1 MLHTEVRV
9 KGVIEKKWADWFE
22 GLTIITLSADET
34 VLVGE
39 LPDQAALYGLLARL
53 RDLRFDLRFPHFQC
67 LLRLPVAVQLRFQRI
82 IANQFFNRHCP
93 SNSCSRISHF
103 A

>member
-22 GLTIITLSADET
+22 GLTIITLSDDET

-39 LPDQAALYGLLARL
+39 LSDQAALYGLLARL
-53 RDLRFDLRFPHFQC
+53 RDLRFDLRS
-67 LLRLPVAVQLRFQRI
+67 VQI
-82 IANQFFNRHCP
+82 YESGGSIP
-93 SNSCSRISHF
+93 
-103 A
+103 

>member
-22 GLTIITLSADET
+22 GLAIITLSADET

-39 LPDQAALYGLLARL
+39 LSDQAALYGLLARL
-53 RDLRFDLRFPHFQC
+53 RDLRFDLRS
-67 LLRLPVAVQLRFQRI
+67 VQLTETES
-82 IANQFFNRHCP
+82 P
-93 SNSCSRISHF
+93 PG
-103 A
+103 

>member
-22 GLTIITLSADET
+22 GLEIIALSADET

-39 LPDQAALYGLLARL
+39 LSDQAALYGLLARL
-53 RDLRFDLRFPHFQC
+53 RDLRFDLRS
-67 LLRLPVAVQLRFQRI
+67 VQV
-82 IANQFFNRHCP
+82 CETEGP
-93 SNSCSRISHF
+93 PG
-103 A
+103 

>member
-22 GLTIITLSADET
+22 GLTISTPSADET

-39 LPDQAALYGLLARL
+39 LSDQAALYGLLARL
-53 RDLRFDLRFPHFQC
+53 RDLRFDLRS
-67 LLRLPVAVQLRFQRI
+67 VQIYETESPRE
-82 IANQFFNRHCP
+82 
-93 SNSCSRISHF
+93 
-103 A
+103 

>member
-22 GLTIITLSADET
+22 GLTIVTLAADET

-39 LPDQAALYGLLARL
+39 LPDQAALYGLLTRL
-53 RDLRFDLRFPHFQC
+53 RDLRFDLRS
-67 LLRLPVAVQLRFQRI
+67 VQI
-82 IANQFFNRHCP
+82 DETEGPRHGNHTTRGGRALCKP
-93 SNSCSRISHF
+93 
-103 A
+103 

>member
-53 RDLRFDLRFPHFQC
+53 RDLRFDLRSVQVCETEGPWDESAWPSERPHT
-67 LLRLPVAVQLRFQRI
+67 
-82 IANQFFNRHCP
+82 
-93 SNSCSRISHF
+93 
-103 A
+103 